1 MWSRSRPRRSPAS
14 KAAGW
19 GLPGRGAERAE
30 RAGAGRAGAGRA
42 VMGRDGKE
50 QGIAAAAAVVV
61 VVVVEGTVEEDRA
74 EEAVPNPG
82 ESGIG

>member
-19 GLPGRGAERAE
+19 GLPGRGAERA
-30 RAGAGRAGAGRA
+30 

-50 QGIAAAAAVVV
+50 QGITAAAAVVV